1 MAKRKRVSEVATAP
15 EPVLV
20 PIIEAIGK
28 FRVDFANAIG
38 KRFQPYENTVAKF
51 REEAATNI
59 TYAMMWHGHSAMEAE
74 LVFRTVEYR
83 EWKKHGENL
92 LAEWSDPAARKNIRL
107 NADLLLDDILNGNHD
122 HGRSTNPIANME
134 SELRLAVKQEQ
145 LRILTFALKALK
157 VWDTLNTLKNS
168 GQTRVAESLCRPPSW
183 YELYY
188 GLEIGE

>member
-1 MAKRKRVSEVATAP
+1 M
-15 EPVLV
+15 
-20 PIIEAIGK
+20 PISEAIDK

-92 LAEWSDPAARKNIRL
+92 LAEWSDPTARENIKR
-107 NADLLLDDILNGNHD
+107 NAENLLYSILNDNHD
-122 HGRSTNPIANME
+122 YGRSTNPIANME

-168 GQTRVAESLCRPPSW
+168 GQTRVAESLCRLPSW

-188 GLEIGE
+188 GLKIDE

>member
-1 MAKRKRVSEVATAP
+1 MAKQKKKPEPAP

-20 PIIEAIGK
+20 PISEAIDK

-51 REEAATNI
+51 REQVARNI
-59 TYAMMWHGHSAMEAE
+59 THAMKWLGYGAIAAE

-134 SELRLAVKQEQ
+134 SECRLAVKQEQ